1 MIRHLSGVVSLLVF
15 PCLAA
20 APRACVGSQPV
31 GTFKLTVQ
39 PPKGGSALPIRHISS
54 SGSMA
59 RALAAVQPAADD
71 SPPLASE
78 AAITEVEAVR
88 RRLVRLAFD
97 VHDGPM
103 QNLAAAGYSVHELNR
118 RLKSFQ
124 FLLCCLK
131 PMNRIRRR
139 LPRMPN
145 WKR

>member
-1 MIRHLSGVVSLLVF
+1 RTCGNEFRRFCGCVSPASG
-15 PCLAA
+15 
-20 APRACVGSQPV
+20 R
-31 GTFKLTVQ
+31 
-39 PPKGGSALPIRHISS
+39 GSALPIRHISS

-118 RLKSFQ
+118 RLKSSQALDVESVSFDLDQ
-124 FLLCCLK
+124 IVSHLAG
-131 PMNRIRRR
+131 
-139 LPRMPN
+139 
-145 WKR
+145 